1 MRADEIGSVRVG
13 LVQLGD
19 AQVAYTYSDLIRTT
33 SGVVTE
39 SIRENSRATWTT
51 EHSLAELNAL
61 GKGHG
66 DAIYSG
72 D

>member
-1 MRADEIGSVRVG
+1 MI
-13 LVQLGD
+13 QLGD
-19 AQVAYTYSDLIRTT
+19 AQVAHTYSDLIRTG
-33 SGVVTE
+33 SGVVAE
-39 SIRENSRATWTT
+39 SIWDNSRAAWMT

-61 GKGHG
+61 GKGLG